1 MVTEETD
8 RQLTIQESTDHS
20 DINSERAKHMY

>member
-8 RQLTIQESTDHS
+8 RQLTIQESKDPS
-20 DINSERAKHMY
+20 NINSERAKHIY